1 MDNENIESVE
11 TKSENVITETPA
23 ESESVEEEIT
33 EPVEES
39 EETLETDN
47 KTNESSEIN
56 MADTPE
62 TENSDETTAE
72 NQVVTVYEEPIHE
85 VYCTVE
91 CNCQDTTPLWDSD
104 ISQYNI
110 TNGLLLMILV
120 ALCFNI
126 IMRK

>member
-11 TKSENVITETPA
+11 TKTEDLITESPA
-23 ESESVEEEIT
+23 ESDSVEEEIT
-33 EPVEES
+33 EPVDES
-39 EETLETDN
+39 EEILETETE
-47 KTNESSEIN
+47 TNESSENIN
-56 MADTPE
+56 IDTPE
-62 TENSDETTAE
+62 SETSEETTAE
-72 NQVVTVYEEPIHE
+72 SQVITVYEEPIHE

-91 CNCQDTTPLWDSD
+91 CNCQDTTPLWESD

>member
-11 TKSENVITETPA
+11 TKTEEVITETPT
-23 ESESVEEEIT
+23 ES
-33 EPVEES
+33 EPVENVTTNPVVES
-39 EETLETDN
+39 GETLETQ
-47 KTNESSEIN
+47 NEANEFSEIN
-56 MADTPE
+56 KADTPE
-62 TENSDETTAE
+62 SETSEETTAE
-72 NQVVTVYEEPIHE
+72 SQVITVYEEPIHE

-91 CNCQDTTPLWDSD
+91 CNCQDTTPLWESD

-110 TNGLLLMILV
+110 TNGLLLLILV

>member
-11 TKSENVITETPA
+11 TKTEDVITESPA

-39 EETLETDN
+39 EETLEMETE
-47 KTNESSEIN
+47 TNESSENIN
-56 MADTPE
+56 IDTPE
-62 TENSDETTAE
+62 SETSEETTAE
-72 NQVVTVYEEPIHE
+72 SQVITVYEEPIHE

-91 CNCQDTTPLWDSD
+91 CNCQDTTPLWESD

>member
-11 TKSENVITETPA
+11 TKTEDVITESPA

-39 EETLETDN
+39 EETLETEN
-47 KTNESSEIN
+47 ETNESSGIN
-56 MADTPE
+56 KADTLE
-62 TENSDETTAE
+62 TESSEESTAE
-72 NQVVTVYEEPIHE
+72 SQVTTVYEEPIHE

-91 CNCQDTTPLWDSD
+91 CNCQDTTPLWESD

-110 TNGLLLMILV
+110 TNGLLLLILV

>member
-33 EPVEES
+33 EPVVES
-39 EETLETDN
+39 EETLETEN
-47 KTNESSEIN
+47 KTNESSELN

-91 CNCQDTTPLWDSD
+91 CNCQDTTPLWESD

-110 TNGLLLMILV
+110 TNGLLLLILV

>member
-1 MDNENIESVE
+1 MENENIESVE
-11 TKSENVITETPA
+11 TKTEDVITESPA
-23 ESESVEEEIT
+23 ESETVEEEIT

-39 EETLETDN
+39 EGTLETQN
-47 KTNESSEIN
+47 ETNESSEIN

-62 TENSDETTAE
+62 SETSEETTVE
-72 NQVVTVYEEPIHE
+72 SQVITVYEEPIHE

-91 CNCQDTTPLWDSD
+91 CNCQDTTPLWESD

>member
-1 MDNENIESVE
+1 MENEIIESVE
-11 TKSENVITETPA
+11 TKTEDVITESPA

-33 EPVEES
+33 ESVEES
-39 EETLETDN
+39 EETLETEN
-47 KTNESSEIN
+47 ETNESSGINKADIPEI
-56 MADTPE
+56 E
-62 TENSDETTAE
+62 YSEESTAE
-72 NQVVTVYEEPIHE
+72 SQVTTVYEEPIHE

-91 CNCQDTTPLWDSD
+91 CNCQDTTPLWESD

-110 TNGLLLMILV
+110 TNGLLLLILV